1 MSTTPPTLSIARRI
15 HELVVREREAI
26 YNELLAEAKARH
38 ELQARVIAAATAVF
52 DDLSAELGG
61 QWERRNGSVEL
72 RVSELDLRAGVSV
85 GKDDRPCV
93 VVHLGTAG
101 KAAWIEA
108 DAENIVNAILG
119 CITDLVRDPKWQQ
132 EARTQL
138 RGAAQAVASRPAG
151 KRHDLVAPAGA
162 GPNGRVALPLAPP
175 H

>member
-1 MSTTPPTLSIARRI
+1 MSTKTHTPSVAMHIQGLIT
-15 HELVVREREAI
+15 HERDAI
-26 YNELLAEAKARH
+26 YNELLAEEKVRY
-38 ELQARVIAAATAVF
+38 ELQASVIAAATAVF
-52 DDLSAELGG
+52 DDLSVELGG

-162 GPNGRVALPLAPP
+162 GPNGRTP